1 MNPAATPLLNAAPRR
16 SSASATPPAVSIETL
31 SVHYGHT
38 AALCSVSLQA
48 PAGQLT
54 ALVGPSGCGK
64 SSLLYAVNRM
74 TDSVADCSV
83 DGQIRIGE
91 LAVRDPSLSTSALR
105 RRVGMVFQ
113 QANPFPLSIADNILF
128 PLRDHGLR
136 DRAELHAR
144 LQDVLEQT
152 GLWDEVK
159 DRLQHSALTLSG
171 GQQQRL
177 CLARA
182 LALRP
187 QVLLLDEPCSALD
200 PISTERIEQ
209 LLLSLKGSIT
219 MLMVTHNLGQAR
231 RVADQLAVCW
241 VDAGCGCIVESGRAE
256 DLFSNPVHPVTR
268 DYCQGRVG

>member
-1 MNPAATPLLNAAPRR
+1 MTLAATPLSPPVPNPAAP
-16 SSASATPPAVSIETL
+16 PPVRIDTL
-31 SVHYGHT
+31 SVHYGRT
-38 AALCSVSLQA
+38 AALCSVSLEA

-64 SSLLYAVNRM
+64 SSLLLAVNRM
-74 TDSVADCSV
+74 TDTVSGCTV
-83 DGQIRIGE
+83 DGAIQIGP
-91 LAVRDPSLSTSALR
+91 LAALSPTVSTSALR
-105 RRVGMVFQ
+105 RQVGMVFQ
-113 QANPFPLSIADNILF
+113 QPNPFPLSIAENILF

-136 DRAELHAR
+136 DRGRQQAILRE
-144 LQDVLEQT
+144 VLDQT
-152 GLWDEVK
+152 GLWDEVS
-159 DRLQHSALTLSG
+159 DRLQQPALTLSG

-187 QVLLLDEPCSALD
+187 KVLLLDEPCSALD
-200 PISTERIEQ
+200 PISTQRIEQ
-209 LLLSLKGSIT
+209 LLQSLKGQIT

>member
-1 MNPAATPLLNAAPRR
+1 MTAAATPLSKTATPRSH
-16 SSASATPPAVSIETL
+16 SSAAPPAVSIDTL
-31 SVHYGHT
+31 SVHYGRT

-74 TDSVADCSV
+74 TDSVAGCTV
-83 DGQIRIGE
+83 DGQIHIGD
-91 LAVRDPSLSTSALR
+91 LAVHDPHVSTSALR
-105 RRVGMVFQ
+105 QQVGMVFQ

-136 DRAELHAR
+136 DRRALQAR
-144 LQDVLEQT
+144 MREVLEQT

-159 DRLQHSALTLSG
+159 DRLQHSALSLSG

-182 LALRP
+182 LAMRP
-187 QVLLLDEPCSALD
+187 KVLLLDEPCSALD

-209 LLLSLKGSIT
+209 LLLSLKGEIT
-219 MLMVTHNLGQAR
+219 LLMVTHNLGQAR